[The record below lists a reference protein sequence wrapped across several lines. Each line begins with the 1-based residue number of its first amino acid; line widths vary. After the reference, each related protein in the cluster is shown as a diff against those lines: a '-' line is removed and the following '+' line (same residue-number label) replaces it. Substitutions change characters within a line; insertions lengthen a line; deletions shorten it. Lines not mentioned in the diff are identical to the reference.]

1 MPNAFFV
8 MLYWRSTTSRRIIS
22 SRTPHRRHRCLR
34 HALYRLREVPTA
46 RFISNCY
53 WWSEII
59 VISLHNIEFKLVNM
73 KLWTLVDINRIH
85 EKFGEYKLLIADKN
99 WNDNGYYTLYKIT
112 YQQPKDFYNKCLG
125 DIKIF
130 NPNYEE
136 NYRASI
142 TDIHTPYVSF
152 ILDKICAMTLF
163 LVLTPAERKELIE
176 TLHIT
181 FDCTKYQSLPVF
193 KESVLRGYTL
203 ESFIKEQDE
212 IKKLMLSDI
221 NPAHYISSTGENYI
235 KNVLRNFSE
244 INIK

>member
-1 MPNAFFV
+1 MA
-8 MLYWRSTTSRRIIS
+8 
-22 SRTPHRRHRCLR
+22 
-34 HALYRLREVPTA
+34 
-46 RFISNCY
+46 
-53 WWSEII
+53 
-59 VISLHNIEFKLVNM
+59 
-73 KLWTLVDINRIH
+73 
-85 EKFGEYKLLIADKN
+85 
-99 WNDNGYYTLYKIT
+99 
-112 YQQPKDFYNKCLG
+112 
-125 DIKIF
+125 
-130 NPNYEE
+130 
-136 NYRASI
+136 
-142 TDIHTPYVSF
+142 
-152 ILDKICAMTLF
+152 LF

-176 TLHIT
+176 TLHIA